1 MATSGE
7 TVQPETE
14 EEMEKQIEVE
24 IKKLTYYSEQAEE
37 VIDNEDYEEIK
48 MIAERA
54 EAIQGKLGR
63 LIMKMEELKIENGRS
78 AREVRQWKKETK
90 DRFKQEVEDKERL
103 WTTLKEYESN
113 KEESRTERRQTEQER
128 LFREQQIMQFE
139 FEKRLR
145 EERYQQEKSMWEER
159 IEAEMKL
166 TEKRLEMESG
176 ARSNYS
182 KLPELRV
189 TQFKGTTADWVRFE
203 NMFKSQVLNKS
214 FSDEIKFGYLL
225 EMVNNKV
232 REKIG
237 NLKPGKAGLE
247 IAWDRLQKEYGQT
260 QTVINTH
267 IEEIVNLPAIRGS
280 NFTKIQEFYES
291 LTKNNDALLTLGEEE
306 MLRGFVMTTL
316 NKLQGIKSDLVRID
330 ENWETWDMHDLIEN
344 VQKWLKR
351 NRSAEETGKP
361 IEKREKHWY
370 SGESH
375 KERQKKCIFCHEDH
389 WSDTCKQ
396 YDTIEKRREHFKE
409 NKLCFNCGKGGHRGS
424 ACYSKGCYFCK
435 SKHHTSLCNR
445 EKGKNAKD
453 STMTGYAPAAEE
465 TLPPIIPCKIND
477 ETIWAFLDTG
487 SGRNFISKEAIKM
500 LNLKPER
507 FETKTIMTVN
517 GTKKQSMPIYKMQ
530 IKSVDDKA
538 REEIEV
544 TGADLRDF
552 STITRPDLRRLK
564 TNYNHTKDKSYYMT
578 PSGKHTI
585 HLILGDRTYSKIKT
599 EEIFKGMAD
608 EPIVEGT
615 TFGWIIH
622 GGDFPTNECY
632 YARDTSDYEK
642 LYTLDILGVEDR
654 GENDEL
660 DVMKE
665 FKENIPRDEE
675 GRYQGP
681 QLQPHLWDI
690 MIRAR
695 MTPNLL
701 LGDIQK
707 AFLQIGVKEEDRDA
721 FRFLF
726 TLKGKQEHLRQMR
739 VPFGAEASP
748 FMLGA
753 TLNHHYDQYRELSEY
768 TETVKMLRENTYV
781 DNLMCT
787 GWELDKLE
795 KFKRDSTAILHDA
808 KFPVHKWES
817 NHEQLEDENM
827 KNPTKILGHTWDK
840 REDTLEIVI
849 DEIDTSSP
857 VTKASIL
864 SQLGKIYDP
873 LGIISPTLVEGKRI
887 YRDACDENKN
897 WNTEISKPLAKDYLS
912 WIRQLRNVKIPRSL
926 IKENR
931 KVKSVSLHLF
941 ADASEMA
948 CSAVTV
954 AVIEQSTGIIKGLLT
969 SKSRISKRNTS
980 IARLELVG
988 GQMAANMAKN
998 IYKALESWP
1007 ITSVN
1012 VWMDSMVALF
1022 WISNPGKSWKVF
1034 VANRVRKISEITEK
1048 LGVKWRYCPSN
1059 LNIADL
1065 GSRGANINKLCKGE
1079 WFDGPSWI
1087 LAESEWPCQPEFRR
1101 NSVVN
1106 TESKPIKEIMLH
1118 VTETEKSEWDL
1129 LLERKSY
1136 WTTIRTT
1143 AWVLRF
1149 TGNCVA
1155 KKEGKPVKK
1164 GPLTTEEIIRARDSW
1179 IRKLQSEIT
1188 EIKQTPVGKS
1198 LLTFEQLET
1207 VVMDIE
1213 RNMNNRP
1220 LTYTESDTGEESV
1233 LTPSIIMWGR
1243 NCQILDDVEI
1253 EEETITKMQ
1262 RRLKNAREHAW
1273 QRWRKEYLHSLM
1285 EVHRMNSN
1293 ESIEPRI
1300 GEIVLVIG
1308 EGKNRGKWKKGK
1320 VVELIRGKDGVTRG
1334 VAMLHKGHILE
1345 RPLQAV
1351 CPLEIRSSV
1360 IAEAEDGVEDRDA
1373 PTDDGGEDRVSIS
1386 NGGGKDRVA
1395 TADGNGG
1402 DSSVSGGRTKRQAA
1416 LNSTMKTKV
1425 ILKDNEED

>member
-1 MATSGE
+1 
-7 TVQPETE
+7 
-14 EEMEKQIEVE
+14 
-24 IKKLTYYSEQAEE
+24 
-37 VIDNEDYEEIK
+37 
-48 MIAERA
+48 
-54 EAIQGKLGR
+54 
-63 LIMKMEELKIENGRS
+63 
-78 AREVRQWKKETK
+78 
-90 DRFKQEVEDKERL
+90 
-103 WTTLKEYESN
+103 
-113 KEESRTERRQTEQER
+113 
-128 LFREQQIMQFE
+128 
-139 FEKRLR
+139 
-145 EERYQQEKSMWEER
+145 
-159 IEAEMKL
+159 
-166 TEKRLEMESG
+166 
-176 ARSNYS
+176 
-182 KLPELRV
+182 
-189 TQFKGTTADWVRFE
+189 
-203 NMFKSQVLNKS
+203 
-214 FSDEIKFGYLL
+214 
-225 EMVNNKV
+225 
-232 REKIG
+232 
-237 NLKPGKAGLE
+237 
-247 IAWDRLQKEYGQT
+247 
-260 QTVINTH
+260 
-267 IEEIVNLPAIRGS
+267 
-280 NFTKIQEFYES
+280 
-291 LTKNNDALLTLGEEE
+291 
-306 MLRGFVMTTL
+306 
-316 NKLQGIKSDLVRID
+316 
-330 ENWETWDMHDLIEN
+330 
-344 VQKWLKR
+344 
-351 NRSAEETGKP
+351 
-361 IEKREKHWY
+361 
-370 SGESH
+370 
-375 KERQKKCIFCHEDH
+375 
-389 WSDTCKQ
+389 
-396 YDTIEKRREHFKE
+396 
-409 NKLCFNCGKGGHRGS
+409 
-424 ACYSKGCYFCK
+424 
-435 SKHHTSLCNR
+435 
-445 EKGKNAKD
+445 
-453 STMTGYAPAAEE
+453 MTGYAPAAEE

-500 LNLKPER
+500 LSLKPER

-642 LYTLDILGVEDR
+642 LYTLDILGVEGR

-665 FKENIPRDEE
+665 FKENISRDEE
-675 GRYQGP
+675 GRYQVNVPWIPGEKLIETNEEQSRKRLQNVERKLQQNIQLKEEYTKIIEEQLENKIIEKVPDKPTGERVFYMPHKPVVRESASTIKVRMVFDASAKPYPTSNSINDCMYKGP

-707 AFLQIGVKEEDRDA
+707 AFLQIGVKEEYRDA

-753 TLNHHYDQYRELSEY
+753 TLNHHYDQYRELYEY

-817 NHEQLEDENM
+817 NHEQLDDENM

-840 REDTLEIVI
+840 RKDTLEIVI
-849 DEIDTSSP
+849 DKIDTSSP

-864 SQLGKIYDP
+864 SRLGKIYDQ

-969 SKSRISKRNTS
+969 SKSRITKRNTS

-1087 LAESEWPCQPEFRR
+1087 LDESEWPCQPEFKR

-1164 GPLTTEEIIRARDSW
+1164 GPLTTEEITIARDSW

-1188 EIKQTPVGKS
+1188 EIKQTPG
-1198 LLTFEQLET
+1198 
-1207 VVMDIE
+1207 
-1213 RNMNNRP
+1213 
-1220 LTYTESDTGEESV
+1220 
-1233 LTPSIIMWGR
+1233 
-1243 NCQILDDVEI
+1243 
-1253 EEETITKMQ
+1253 
-1262 RRLKNAREHAW
+1262 
-1273 QRWRKEYLHSLM
+1273 
-1285 EVHRMNSN
+1285 
-1293 ESIEPRI
+1293 
-1300 GEIVLVIG
+1300 
-1308 EGKNRGKWKKGK
+1308 WK
-1320 VVELIRGKDGVTRG
+1320 I
-1334 VAMLHKGHILE
+1334 
-1345 RPLQAV
+1345 
-1351 CPLEIRSSV
+1351 
-1360 IAEAEDGVEDRDA
+1360 
-1373 PTDDGGEDRVSIS
+1373 
-1386 NGGGKDRVA
+1386 
-1395 TADGNGG
+1395 
-1402 DSSVSGGRTKRQAA
+1402 
-1416 LNSTMKTKV
+1416 
-1425 ILKDNEED
+1425 